1 MNLFQGKKKRLMIN
15 HEPGRSEEFFT
26 PFGNRVSLFIIQPL
40 PDKKAQ
46 LTGGIPE
53 LYYTEAA
60 ISQVTDFFVACEF
73 INLTQHL

>member
-1 MNLFQGKKKRLMIN
+1 MVNN
-15 HEPGRSEEFFT
+15 EPGRSVEFFA

-46 LTGGIPE
+46 LTGSIPE
-53 LYYTEAA
+53 LYYAEAA
-60 ISQVTDFFVACEF
+60 IAQITDLFVACKL